1 MKTTENISLAG
12 YAFTIETDA
21 YEELGAYLSDIRTCF
36 SSDDSADEIV
46 ADIEERIAELLR
58 ERCMPGMVV
67 DLSMVHDIKKRIGN
81 PKELAQDDTEGTF
94 EAKEEAPSQ
103 PQQDQQKQEKKA
115 EKKAEKR
122 NRRIFRNM
130 DERVLGGV
138 CSGLGTYFGLDKV
151 LFRIIFLVLFF
162 ISIFGSGDGPV
173 LLFPIL
179 AYICLWIAMPAARTA
194 EQKRQ
199 MKGKPMD
206 LNSYKDT
213 DFDFGKEVKEAAQ
226 SPAGQ
231 TIERV
236 GGVFLGILLLL
247 AGFGGLIGCSFIRVL
262 PEIVSYEVAEEISRW
277 GTLDAEEMLI
287 ETILTDTTFWG
298 MVMVIVGLLCIW
310 FIYNGVMLLF
320 NLKAPSWKPGLVIFI
335 AWIISIFAL
344 AGWVA
349 VNVADFLPTLIQL

>member
-36 SSDDSADEIV
+36 SGDASAEEIV

-58 ERCMPGMVV
+58 ERCIVGMVV
-67 DLSMVHDIKKRIGN
+67 DLTMVRDIKQRIGN
-81 PKELAQDDTEGTF
+81 PKELAQDDAEGTF
-94 EAKEEAPSQ
+94 ETKEEAPAQ
-103 PQQDQQKQEKKA
+103 PHQEQPEQEKKA
-115 EKKAEKR
+115 EKR
-122 NRRIFRNM
+122 SRRLFRNM

-138 CSGLGTYFGLDKV
+138 CSGLGTYFNLDKV
-151 LFRIIFLVLFF
+151 LFRIIFLILFF
-162 ISIFGSGDGPV
+162 ISFIGIDDGPAPI
-173 LLFPIL
+173 FPIL

-194 EQKRQ
+194 EQKRE

-206 LNSYKDT
+206 LNSYKDKE
-213 DFDFGKEVKEAAQ
+213 FDFSKEAKEAVQ

-231 TIERV
+231 TFTRA

-247 AGFGGLIGCSFIRVL
+247 AGFGGLIGCAFIRVL
-262 PEIVSYEVAEEISRW
+262 PEIISNEVAEHISRW
-277 GTLDAEEMLI
+277 GSLDAEEMII
-287 ETILTDTTFWG
+287 EQLLTGTTFWG

-335 AWIISIFAL
+335 AWIISIFVL

-349 VNVADFLPTLIQL
+349 LTVSDMLPMLIIL

>member
-36 SSDDSADEIV
+36 SGDASADEIV

-58 ERCMPGMVV
+58 ERCISGMVV
-67 DLSMVHDIKKRIGN
+67 DLPMIIDIKKRIGN
-81 PKELAQDDTEGTF
+81 PKELAQEDADASF
-94 EAKEEAPSQ
+94 KPEAEQAEQ
-103 PQQDQQKQEKKA
+103 PKQEKKT
-115 EKKAEKR
+115 EKKNKR
-122 NRRIFRNM
+122 IYRNI

-138 CSGLGTYFGLDKV
+138 CAGLGTYFGLDKV

-162 ISIFGSGDGPV
+162 ISIISNEEIV
-173 LLFPIL
+173 LFPIL
-179 AYICLWIAMPAARTA
+179 AYICLLIAMPAARTA
-194 EQKRQ
+194 EQKRE

-206 LNSYKDT
+206 LNGYKET
-213 DFDFGKEVKEAAQ
+213 DFNFGKEVREAAQ

-231 TIERV
+231 AFERA

-247 AGFGGLIGCSFIRVL
+247 AGFGGLIGCAFIRVL
-262 PEIVSYEVAEEISRW
+262 PEIVSHEVAEHINRW
-277 GTLDAEEMLI
+277 GTLDAEEMLV
-287 ETILTDTTFWG
+287 ETLMTGTTFWG
-298 MVMVIVGLLCIW
+298 LVMVIVGILCIW

-335 AWIISIFAL
+335 AWIISIFVL

-349 VNVADFLPTLIQL
+349 LTVADALPTIIVL